1 MRLAIWTAVARL
13 RLLPRRLRVWVMDI
27 IVEAG
32 W

>member
-1 MRLAIWTAVARL
+1 MRLAIWHAIARL

-27 IVEAG
+27 IAEAG

>member
-1 MRLAIWTAVARL
+1 MRLALWTLIARL

-27 IVEAG
+27 IAEAG